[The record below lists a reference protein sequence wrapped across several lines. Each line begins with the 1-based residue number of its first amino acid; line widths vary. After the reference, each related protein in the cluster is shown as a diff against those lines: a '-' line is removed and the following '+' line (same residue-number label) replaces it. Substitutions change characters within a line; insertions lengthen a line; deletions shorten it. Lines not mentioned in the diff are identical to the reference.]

1 MVSIQRMTLAVALH
15 EWIKDRER
23 IEREQWKY
31 TMDSGQLAAIR
42 ELLRGVQAGE
52 IVSLEGECT

>member
-31 TMDSGQLAAIR
+31 TGDSG
-42 ELLRGVQAGE
+42 
-52 IVSLEGECT
+52 

>member
-1 MVSIQRMTLAVALH
+1 MVTIQRMTLAVALH

-31 TMDSGQLAAIR
+31 FADSGQLAAIR
-42 ELLRGVQAGE
+42 ELLRGLQEGE
-52 IVSLEGECT
+52 IISLQGECT